1 MDDLQLVV
9 DYKHEHWHDTEM
21 YDYMRPQTLFV
32 PGKLEGYL
40 LSATRWKERG
50 RPPRQQWKQR
60 SVQRDDSAFKA
71 SYAGVDYSQVP
82 EGFRS

>member
-1 MDDLQLVV
+1 
-9 DYKHEHWHDTEM
+9 M

-50 RPPRQQWKQR
+50 RPSRQQWKQR
-60 SVQRDDSAFKA
+60 RVQRDDSAFKA